1 MTYKYEKPADV
12 VYAGMNDF
20 LSQDVSANAKSRLV
34 ADAFPAQQTAASLKS
49 MEQPHNYIGAVADI
63 GNGMINEVRH
73 NSGQLLE
80 TFAESAVAGVAL
92 RFAPPV
98 VRGAALTAGVLLG
111 AYEIGTHAPGW
122 INDASTVINESSH
135 TAQERARAHVGL
147 EHIGGGIVE
156 LGAGFKGFGRGMYAP
171 EAYAATRS
179 VSSEYLG
186 GTLKASEL
194 IPEMKLRFDV
204 GVKAVDWAA
213 TPPWIAQ
220 TSKALKSQF
229 EGARSWFKPN
239 TAASDPSAPLAEA
252 GADVTPSG
260 APRSAEPVR
269 QPEAADATKGEHHER
284 VAAAPPPAEVG
295 IERHYVDRDGKAFTV
310 TETPFPADDEHIT
323 GAEKPA
329 QLRSHIGRTATGE
342 TFEVQE
348 TPDPNFT

>member
-1 MTYKYEKPADV
+1 M
-12 VYAGMNDF
+12 
-20 LSQDVSANAKSRLV
+20 R
-34 ADAFPAQQTAASLKS
+34 
-49 MEQPHNYIGAVADI
+49 
-63 GNGMINEVRH
+63 
-73 NSGQLLE
+73 
-80 TFAESAVAGVAL
+80 
-92 RFAPPV
+92 
-98 VRGAALTAGVLLG
+98 
-111 AYEIGTHAPGW
+111 AYEIGMHAPGW

-156 LGAGFKGFGRGMYAP
+156 LGAAVKGFGLGMYAP
-171 EAYAATRS
+171 EAYGATRS

-204 GVKAVDWAA
+204 GVNAVDWAA

-239 TAASDPSAPLAEA
+239 TAVSSDASAPVAET
-252 GADVTPSG
+252 GADLTPSG
-260 APRSAEPVR
+260 VPRSAEPVR
-269 QPEAADATKGEHHER
+269 QPEAADAGMGEHHEG
-284 VAAAPPPAEVG
+284 AAATPPPAENTT
-295 IERHYVDRDGKAFTV
+295 ERQYVDRDGKAFTV
-310 TETPFPADDEHIT
+310 TETPFPPDDERVP

-348 TPDPNFT
+348 TPDPRFT